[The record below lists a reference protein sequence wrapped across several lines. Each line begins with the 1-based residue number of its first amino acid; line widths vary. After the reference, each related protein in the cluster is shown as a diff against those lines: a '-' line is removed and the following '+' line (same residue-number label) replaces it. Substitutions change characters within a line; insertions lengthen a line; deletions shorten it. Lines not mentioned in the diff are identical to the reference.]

1 MPSDDSQRPAPS
13 SKGPAAGESG
23 APAADLAE
31 RSCVPCRG
39 GVLPLKAQAIAALL
53 ARLDGWTCVEQH
65 HLEKRYTLRNFQ
77 QALDLV
83 ARIGRVSEEQRHHPD
98 LGLGWGWVSVRIWT
112 HKIDGLTESDFVLAA
127 KCDREAQV
135 YASSSASSSSGSKGS
150 AAGS

>member
-1 MPSDDSQRPAPS
+1 MPSDDPLRKAPS
-13 SKGPAAGESG
+13 ATGHEPAASTR
-23 APAADLAE
+23 DLAE

-39 GVLPLKAQAIAALL
+39 GVPPLEPPAVARLL
-53 ARLDGWTCVEQH
+53 AQLDGWTCVEQH

-83 ARIGRVSEEQRHHPD
+83 VRIGRVSEEQGHHPD

-127 KCDREAQV
+127 KCDREAQR
-135 YASSSASSSSGSKGS
+135 YSSSSASGSKGS
-150 AAGS
+150 GAGV